1 MTKGTGQERVMA
13 DKTLQGANQP
23 QEISAQE
30 LEAMLKTEQPP
41 LVIDV
46 REPFEL
52 AYGFIP
58 GSANIPISAVAL
70 RLEELPRDQV
80 IVTYCHL
87 GERSWN
93 VAQFLARRG
102 FREVKSLRGG
112 IEAWQAFKSLN
123 K

>member
-58 GSANIPISAVAL
+58 DSANIPISAIAL